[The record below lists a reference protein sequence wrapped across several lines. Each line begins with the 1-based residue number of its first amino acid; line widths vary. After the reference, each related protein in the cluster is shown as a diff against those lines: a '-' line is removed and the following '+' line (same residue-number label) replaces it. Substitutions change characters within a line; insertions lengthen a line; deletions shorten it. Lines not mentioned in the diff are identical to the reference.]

1 MGGKRQSLI
10 PTFQQ
15 GQKEKISITKKA
27 TFEWLF
33 YLITVKTFDTCY
45 PNLECLFKGH
55 SRFQRPL
62 TRRY

>member
-27 TFEWLF
+27 TLSSGFFIMSSSKLLT
-33 YLITVKTFDTCY
+33 LIPTNSIQEVCRSFDTI
-45 PNLECLFKGH
+45 N
-55 SRFQRPL
+55 
-62 TRRY
+62 